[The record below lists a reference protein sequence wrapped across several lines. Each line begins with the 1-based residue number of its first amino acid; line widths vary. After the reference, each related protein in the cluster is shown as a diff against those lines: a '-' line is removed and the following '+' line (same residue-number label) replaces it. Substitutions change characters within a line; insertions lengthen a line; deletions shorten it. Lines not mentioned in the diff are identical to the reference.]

1 LAESW
6 QIQSCEIRQTCEE
19 TNDEKHPDC
28 YGSLLATM
36 SGALTRDVKVKGY
49 TTKKDGTQVES
60 YTKTSRSFVDQ
71 CVAN

>member
-6 QIQSCEIRQTCEE
+6 LQIQSCEIRQTCGE

-36 SGALTRDVKVKGY
+36 SGALARDVKVKGY
-49 TTKKDGTQVES
+49 TKKDGTQVKG
-60 YTKTSRSFVDQ
+60 YVKTSRSFVDQ